1 MKLSR
6 YVACLGFFVVASQAH
21 ADTPD
26 ILGTW
31 KGASSAAVIGAN
43 EHFDTK
49 PGSGALFF
57 NTEFTIVVTEAQ
69 GRSFAGMVSSAGSEE
84 PVVGAFRSDLKSG
97 VMADY
102 DGTYTFEL
110 TAPNRLELCYAHAVS
125 ATGRSAVAAC
135 NELVRE

>member
-1 MKLSR
+1 MKMSR
-6 YVACLGFFVVASQAH
+6 YVACLGFFALVSQAH
-21 ADTPD
+21 AATPD

-31 KGASSAAVIGAN
+31 KGTSSAAVIGAN

-49 PGSGALFF
+49 AGSGARFF
-57 NTEFTIVVTEAQ
+57 KTEFTIVVKEVQ
-69 GRSFAGMVSSAGSEE
+69 GRSFAGMVSSAGSGE
-84 PVVGAFRSDLKSG
+84 PIVGAFRSDLKSG
-97 VMADY
+97 VMSDY

-110 TAPNRLELCYAHAVS
+110 TAPNRLELCYTHAVS

>member
-1 MKLSR
+1 MKFSPC
-6 YVACLGFFVVASQAH
+6 VACIGLFVLASQAH

-31 KGASSAAVIGAN
+31 KGATSAAVIGAN

-49 PGSGALFF
+49 PGSGVQFF
-57 NTEFTIVVTEAQ
+57 NTEFTIVVTETQ
-69 GRSFAGMVSSAGSEE
+69 GRSFAGTVSSAGSEE
-84 PVVGAFRSDLKSG
+84 PIVGAFRSDLKSG
-97 VMADY
+97 VMSDY

-110 TAPNRLELCYAHAVS
+110 TEPNRLELCYVHAVS

-135 NELVRE
+135 NELVRQ